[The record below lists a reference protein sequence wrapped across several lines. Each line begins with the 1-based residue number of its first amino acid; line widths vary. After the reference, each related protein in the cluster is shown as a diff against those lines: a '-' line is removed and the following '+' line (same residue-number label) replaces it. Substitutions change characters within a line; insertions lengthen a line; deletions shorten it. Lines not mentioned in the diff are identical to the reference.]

1 MTKKVILLYILFLAF
16 LLTAC
21 PSNEAPKMT
30 AQPMEERDIQ
40 QLIEAEECPVVLV
53 AMAAWCNP
61 CREELPILQKL
72 HSKYKD
78 RGLRI
83 IGISLDEIGPQA
95 MQPLID
101 GYGLEFP
108 IYWGGGH

>member
-21 PSNEAPKMT
+21 PSNEGSKTT
-30 AQPMEERDIQ
+30 AVPLEERDIQ
-40 QLIEAEECPVVLV
+40 KLIEAEECPVVLV
-53 AMAAWCNP
+53 AMASWCSP
-61 CREELPILQKL
+61 CREELPILQNL

-83 IGISLDEIGPQA
+83 IGIR
-95 MQPLID
+95 
-101 GYGLEFP
+101 
-108 IYWGGGH
+108 